1 MKDKLLDMIDSLPGG
16 IEWNLH
22 EIHLTGDLKDDN
34 GKLLTETLEL
44 WWWDLVECI
53 QELMGNPMFWDVM
66 RYAPEKVFT
75 DAGGKNEF
83 VSEMWTAE

>member
-44 WWWDLVECI
+44 WW
-53 QELMGNPMFWDVM
+53 
-66 RYAPEKVFT
+66 
-75 DAGGKNEF
+75 
-83 VSEMWTAE
+83 